1 MRSRMAFTLVELLV
15 VIAIIGILV
24 SLLLPA
30 VQMAREAS
38 RRLSCANR
46 VKQIAL
52 AFHTYH
58 DAFRAFPMASQ
69 WRRPTGGTARLY
81 SPFTA
86 ILPFLEQNPLR
97 DQYDDRQ
104 PYSALVNQAVGGTRI
119 DTYLCPS
126 MVLPRTVPSI
136 ACGEWMAPSSY
147 LVSTGSLSAWATHNG
162 AIVRDVDGSTNFAS
176 ILDGTS
182 QTFLVGE
189 GDYGLRNYLF
199 SSGPCAGSLR
209 GGFVHW
215 VLGYPG
221 ASLGSTVG
229 VFHADR
235 LISGFQEFETFRS
248 DHPTGAHFGM
258 VDGSVHFFER
268 HVDPFL
274 LDALATRAGSETL
287 NLPFAP

>member
-1 MRSRMAFTLVELLV
+1 MGRRTGFTLVELLV

-30 VQMAREAS
+30 VQSAREAA
-38 RRLSCANR
+38 RRTSCANH

-58 DAFRAFPMASQ
+58 DTFRAFPMASQ
-69 WRRPTGGTARLY
+69 WRRPTGASATFY

-86 ILPFLEQNPLR
+86 ILPFVEQSPLR
-97 DQYDDRQ
+97 DRYDDRQ
-104 PYSALVNQAVGGTRI
+104 PYSGAVNQAVGGTRI
-119 DTYLCPS
+119 ATYLCPS
-126 MVLPRTVPSI
+126 MVLPRTVPSST
-136 ACGEWMAPSSY
+136 CGEWMAPASY
-147 LVSTGSLSAWATHNG
+147 LASTGSQSAWLTHNG
-162 AIVRDVDGSTNFAS
+162 AIIRDTDGSTSFAS
-176 ILDGTS
+176 ILDGTAH
-182 QTFLVGE
+182 TFLLGE
-189 GDYGLRNYLF
+189 GDYGLRNYMF

-221 ASLGSTVG
+221 AALGSTVG

-235 LISGFQEFETFRS
+235 LITGFDEFQTFRS

-258 VDGSVHFFER
+258 VDGSVHFFPKQ
-268 HVDPFL
+268 VDPL
-274 LDALATRAGSETL
+274 VLDALATRAGSEPVRWPE
-287 NLPFAP
+287 N